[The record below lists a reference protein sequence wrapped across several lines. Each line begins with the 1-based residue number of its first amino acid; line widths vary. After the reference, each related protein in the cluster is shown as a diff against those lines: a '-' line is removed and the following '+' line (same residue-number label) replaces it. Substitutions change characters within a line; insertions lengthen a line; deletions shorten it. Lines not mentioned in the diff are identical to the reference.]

1 MEKRKLNIKR
11 KRNDNRKDR
20 NLAVLPPLTH
30 HHLPWWVLWGG
41 GVEVLFRKQL
51 TDAGRVRYTCHH
63 QVSISS
69 TTMCTYVIARTS
81 LLKYPNLSTAIT
93 NQATPLHASRAD
105 SVSLGPRPRS
115 SASDLRPQ
123 INVSLFFQCF
133 SKKPILILIIGIY
146 QYEFQVDDIRFV

>member
-1 MEKRKLNIKR
+1 MTIGRTEMYLCSRSSLIIIY
-11 KRNDNRKDR
+11 
-20 NLAVLPPLTH
+20 H
-30 HHLPWWVLWGG
+30 GG
-41 GVEVLFRKQL
+41 AMGGEVLFRKQL

-63 QVSISS
+63 QNSISS
-69 TTMCTYVIARTS
+69 TTMCCTQVIARTS

-105 SVSLGPRPRS
+105 SISLGPRPRS

-133 SKKPILILIIGIY
+133 SKKPIPILIIGIN
-146 QYEFQVDDIRFV
+146 QYEFQVDGIRFV

>member
-1 MEKRKLNIKR
+1 MEMRKLNIKR

-20 NLAVLPPLTH
+20 NLPVLPPRTH
-30 HHLPWWVLWGG
+30 HLLPWCGWVAGGG

-81 LLKYPNLSTAIT
+81 LLKYPNLATAIT
-93 NQATPLHASRAD
+93 NQATPLNASRAD
-105 SVSLGPRPRS
+105 SVL
-115 SASDLRPQ
+115 ALRPPTSGLRLMSVYFFNASVK
-123 INVSLFFQCF
+123 IRLF
-133 SKKPILILIIGIY
+133 
-146 QYEFQVDDIRFV
+146 